1 MEENT
6 ENNFNEPAGDSL
18 SEEILISANKFGEVS
33 LFSATGSAGGIDG
46 AAVTTAS
53 KDILITPGVGNTLNQ
68 ISQLDFKHVRAT
80 PPADISEPQDSE
92 IKVSLYPYGERK
104 PGDSYDSPVLVI
116 GGTWNGVRYA
126 PSTDY
131 ISGASSTV
139 APIWIHPRSG
149 KIEATLFSAP
159 AAGFNGVSI
168 YDDEYKFTF
177 KGGRDTFNSVI
188 NELHTVEFITGTY
201 GYNSKLTFAA
211 AGDDINMG
219 DFTITHG
226 TDTAGYRL
234 ISFSGDSYSN
244 TGGSWYFVKTN
255 DGTPSSTYYFVGDSA
270 AQNILS
276 TNASVTPAL
285 GDMYYAPAPGVY
297 YAPLTRLP
305 IGARSSVLVA
315 NSASPIPTWIA
326 PGTTGHTLI
335 GSTTGNATWAALGI
349 VGGGTGVTSAP
360 TLGQLLWGNN
370 SSGYTLNVLAVTSP
384 ITLTTNATT
393 GQGTIGINATNANT
407 NNYVV
412 QRDGSGGFSAGTIT
426 ASSIV
431 LTTGTISSAPT
442 GTTDIVNKAYVD
454 ALAQGIDI
462 RASCRLATTTSL
474 PAHGAISGNVITAS
488 GNGALSV
495 DSVATAN
502 GDRILVKNEGGGTHL
517 ENGIYVVT
525 DKGSAGTPYILT
537 RSSDA
542 DVNAEVTSGIFT
554 FIEEGTINADTGWVL
569 STNNPITL
577 NTTALTFTQ
586 FSGAGSITAGSGLNS
601 SGTTIAAN
609 VYLDNSQ
616 ASNQIRFQG
625 GSGTNNSASAGNSG
639 TSVTF
644 DVKTT
649 GSGTMLFEGKTDGFE
664 LTAGATGRKL
674 TVTGAA
680 KTLAGTKTTLTLGG
694 TGTDG
699 VTINTNSD
707 GFDIAAGT
715 SARTLTV
722 TGSSGT
728 LTLGGFV
735 LTVSGAN
742 KTLAGTQTTLTLGG
756 SGSDNITINS
766 NTDGFSMSAGTTART
781 LTLTAGGNLTFTS
794 GSNNPNI
801 TVPNL
806 AASTMVVN
814 NGSTFTQYGV
824 LFSSVATNG
833 VVLSTGQ
840 GASGQPL
847 IGQGAANPIFG
858 SVNVTSYATGILPI
872 ANGGTNNDTLSVTAG
887 RVVYTDGTKLVS
899 LAVPTSSAN
908 AVLYYVSSAPAW
920 SGTTTT
926 AGLTFQSQA
935 GGVPQWANLVTG
947 GAISAGTGIT
957 ISTAAPA
964 VVAVDQAFTPTWT
977 GVHIFR
983 GSATQITVQDS
994 ADSNVARFRVDMTS
1008 GQAGVTL
1015 GKDITSASAIQP
1027 FPVSFLMQAG
1037 GGTLTTKT
1045 VVKLSTTAGAVLN
1058 TTTGENALAIGV
1070 LVTGN
1075 TIGQAVRVARLGR
1088 VTVTADTTAV
1098 AVGDY
1103 LICGA
1108 SGTVTGGN
1116 ASAPTSGGWV
1126 GRALTAKA
1134 GGSSGDVD
1142 MLLDVGAAGAAA
1154 VGGSGTQYNLAMFSN
1169 VSGTSIGNSMVTQ
1182 NSGATEVY
1190 VGSGAATNRLVIGGA
1205 TSASA
1210 LTLNSNGQT
1219 TAAYGITFGT
1229 DGNNVTLYRSAND
1242 TLKTDDA
1249 LIVVGTLS
1257 AGATGFSTTA
1267 NGNTTIAPQTAGNP
1281 TLLLKTHSTDDNS
1294 TTVNFL
1300 ELKTSTNTLLARITG
1315 AGKLIAPAKSFDI
1328 PHPNKNGWRLEYG
1341 CLEGPEYGVYDRG
1354 FAEGRG
1360 EVYVPLKHY
1369 WKDLTTGEYT
1379 ITITP
1384 HGPYHLYITKKDKD
1398 GFWIKST
1405 GLFGKFKNIA
1415 FDWLVTGGRSD
1426 NAPKCEYQ
1434 SNEMLD

>member
-6 ENNFNEPAGDSL
+6 ENNFNEPASDSL
-18 SEEILISANKFGEVS
+18 SEEILVSADEFGEVS
-33 LFSATGSAGGIDG
+33 LFSATGTAGGIDG

-92 IKVSLYPYGERK
+92 IKVTLYPYGERK
-104 PGDSYDSPVLVI
+104 SGDAYDSPVLVI

-159 AAGFNGVSI
+159 AAGFNGLTLTHGEGS
-168 YDDEYKFTF
+168 FTL
-177 KGGRDTFNSVI
+177 KGGTNVANAVYSDLLTVNFTQPATNYFQSITIHTSGDDVQNGDLVITHGSVTGSSYRTITFNS
-188 NELHTVEFITGTY
+188 
-201 GYNSKLTFAA
+201 A
-211 AGDDINMG
+211 AGNTSG
-219 DFTITHG
+219 NWTFEKQG
-226 TDTAGYRL
+226 TN
-234 ISFSGDSYSN
+234 N
-244 TGGSWYFVKTN
+244 TTYHFV
-255 DGTPSSTYYFVGDSA
+255 SSATTQQV
-270 AQNILS
+270 LS
-276 TNASVTPAL
+276 TNAVTTTL
-285 GDMYYAPAPGVY
+285 GDIYYTTAGSTQA
-297 YAPLTRLP
+297 ALTRLP
-305 IGARSSVLVA
+305 MGGRSSALVG
-315 NSASPIPTWIA
+315 NSASPIPTWLA
-326 PGTTGHTLI
+326 PTTTGHVLKC
-335 GSTTGNATWAALGI
+335 STTGDASWGVVGTA
-349 VGGGTGVTSAP
+349 GGGTGIATTPSI
-360 TLGQLLWGNN
+360 GQLLWGNN
-370 SSGYTLNVLAVTSP
+370 ASGYTANVLVATSP
-384 ITLTTNATT
+384 ITLITNGTT
-393 GQGTIGINATNANT
+393 GQGTIGVNATNT
-407 NNYVV
+407 NINNFVV
-412 QRDGSGGFSAGTIT
+412 QRDGSGGFSAGAIV
-426 ASSIV
+426 ASSIS

-462 RASCRLATTTSL
+462 RASCRLATATAL

-488 GNGALSV
+488 ANGALSV
-495 DSVATAN
+495 DSVATVN

-525 DKGSAGTPYILT
+525 ATGSVGTPYILT

-542 DVNAEVTSGIFT
+542 DVSAEVTSGIFT
-554 FIEEGTINADTGWVL
+554 FIEEGTINADSGWVL

-577 NTTALTFTQ
+577 NTTALAFTQ
-586 FSGAGSITAGSGLNS
+586 FSGVGSITAGSGLNS
-601 SGTTIAAN
+601 SGTNFASN

-639 TSVTF
+639 TTVTF

-649 GSGTMLFEGKTDGFE
+649 GSGTMLFEGKADGFE

-680 KTLAGTKTTLTLGG
+680 KTLAGAKTTLTLGG
-694 TGTDG
+694 SGTDG
-699 VTINTNSD
+699 VTINTNAD

-715 SARTLTV
+715 SSRTLTV

-742 KTLAGTQTTLTLGG
+742 KTLAGTQTTLTLSG

-833 VVLSTGQ
+833 VALSTGQ

-858 SVNVTSYATGILPI
+858 SVNVASYATGILPI
-872 ANGGTNNDTLSVTAG
+872 ANGGTNNDTLAVTAG

-935 GGVPQWANLVTG
+935 GGVPQWSNLVTG

-964 VVAVDQAFTPTWT
+964 VVAVDQAFAPTWT
-977 GVHIFR
+977 GLHIFR

-994 ADSNVARFRVDMTS
+994 ADSNVARYRVDMTS
-1008 GQAGVTL
+1008 GQAGVAL
-1015 GKDITSASAIQP
+1015 GKDITSAGAIQP

-1045 VVKLSTTAGAVLN
+1045 VVKISTTAGAVLN

-1108 SGTVTGGN
+1108 SGAVTGGN

-1154 VGGSGTQYNLAMFSN
+1154 VGGSGTQYNLAMFN
-1169 VSGTSIGNSMVTQ
+1169 NAGGTSIGNSMVTQ
-1182 NSGATEVY
+1182 NSGTTEVY

-1229 DGNNVTLYRSAND
+1229 DGNNVNLYRSAND

-1267 NGNTTIAPQTAGNP
+1267 NGNTTITPQTAGNP
-1281 TLLLKTHSTDDNS
+1281 TLLLKTHVTDDSS

-1315 AGKLIAPAKSFDI
+1315 AGKLISPVKSFDI
-1328 PHPNKNGWRLEYG
+1328 PHPNKKGWRLEYG
-1341 CLEGPEYGVYDRG
+1341 CLEGPEHGVYDRG

-1379 ITITP
+1379 ITITS
-1384 HGPYHLYITKKDKD
+1384 HGPYHLYITKKDED

-1415 FDWLVTGGRSD
+1415 FDWLVTGGRAD
-1426 NAPKCEYQ
+1426 DAPKCEYQ
-1434 SNEMLD
+1434 SDEMD

>member
-1 MEENT
+1 VVDVVPVPLILT
-6 ENNFNEPAGDSL
+6 LGFVP
-18 SEEILISANKFGEVS
+18 EIVPL
-33 LFSATGSAGGIDG
+33 
-46 AAVTTAS
+46 
-53 KDILITPGVGNTLNQ
+53 LITPGVGNTLNQ

-131 ISGASSTV
+131 ISGASSTI

-159 AAGFNGVSI
+159 AAGFNGISI
-168 YDDEYKFTF
+168 YDDEYKFTL
-177 KGGRDTFNSVI
+177 KGGKDTPNAILS
-188 NELHTVEFITGTY
+188 ELHTVEFLTGSY
-201 GYNSKLTFAA
+201 GYDSKLIFNQSG
-211 AGDDINMG
+211 GDGISTG
-219 DFTITHG
+219 DFIITHG
-226 TDTAGYRL
+226 TSAAGYRS
-234 ISFSGDSYSN
+234 ITFSGNAYDSSS
-244 TGGSWYFVKTN
+244 GDWYFNKNQV
-255 DGTPSSTYYFVGDSA
+255 GTGTTVLTFVGGTIG
-270 AQNILS
+270 QNILS
-276 TNASVTPAL
+276 TNSTVTPAL
-285 GDMYYAPAPGVY
+285 GDMYYAPTPDTY
-297 YAPLTRLP
+297 YSPLTRLP
-305 IGARSSVLVA
+305 IGTRSSVLVA

-335 GSTTGNATWAALGI
+335 GSTTGDAAWGALGI
-349 VGGGTGVTSAP
+349 AGGGTGVTSTP
-360 TLGQLLWGNN
+360 TLGQLFWGNN
-370 SSGYTLNVLAVTSP
+370 SNGYTLNVLAVTSP
-384 ITLTTNATT
+384 ITLTTNSTT

-412 QRDGSGGFSAGTIT
+412 QRDGSGGFSAGAIV
-426 ASSIV
+426 ASSIS
-431 LTTGTISSAPT
+431 LTAGTISSAPVAA
-442 GTTDIVNKAYVD
+442 TDIVNKAYVD

-462 RASCRLATTTSL
+462 RASCRLATTTAL
-474 PAHGAISGNVITAS
+474 PSHGAISGNTITAS
-488 GNGALSV
+488 GNGLLSIDGVTTV
-495 DSVATAN
+495 D

-525 DKGSAGTPYILT
+525 DKGSAGTPYVLT

-542 DVNAEVTSGIFT
+542 DIDAEVTSGIFT

-601 SGTTIAAN
+601 NGTTIATN
-609 VYLDNSQ
+609 IFLDNSV

-625 GSGTNNSASAGNSG
+625 GSGTNNSASTGNSG

-644 DVKTT
+644 DIKTT
-649 GSGTMLFEGKTDGFE
+649 GSGTMLLEGKTDGFE

-680 KTLAGTKTTLTLGG
+680 KTLNGAKTTLTLGG

-699 VTINTNSD
+699 ITINTNSD
-707 GFDIAAGT
+707 GFDISAGT
-715 SARTLTV
+715 SSRTLTV

-742 KTLAGTQTTLTLGG
+742 KTLSGTKTTLTLGG

-766 NTDGFSMSAGTTART
+766 NTDGFSISAGTTART

-806 AASTMVVN
+806 ATSTMVVN

-824 LFSSVATNG
+824 LFSSVSTNG

-840 GASGQPL
+840 GALGQPL

-858 SVNVTSYATGILPI
+858 SVNVTSYATGILPV
-872 ANGGTNNDTLSVTAG
+872 ANGGTNNDTLAVTAG
-887 RVVYTDGTKLVS
+887 RVAYTDGTKLVS
-899 LAVPTSSAN
+899 LAVPTSNAN

-935 GGVPQWANLVTG
+935 GGVPQWTNLVAG

-983 GSATQITVQDS
+983 GSATQITVQDA

-1008 GQAGVTL
+1008 GQAGIVL

-1027 FPVSFLMQAG
+1027 FPISFLMQAG

-1045 VVKLSTTAGAVLN
+1045 VVKLSTTAGAVIN
-1058 TTTGENALAIGV
+1058 TTTGENSLAIGV
-1070 LVTGN
+1070 LTTGN
-1075 TIGQAVRVARLGR
+1075 TIGQAVRVARFGR

-1108 SGTVTGGN
+1108 GGTVTGGN
-1116 ASAPTSGGWV
+1116 ASTPTSGGWV

-1142 MLLDVGAAGAAA
+1142 MLLDIGAAGAAA
-1154 VGGSGTQYNLAMFSN
+1154 IGGSGTQYNLAMFNN
-1169 VSGTSIGNSMVTQ
+1169 VSGTSIGNSIVTQ

-1190 VGSGAATNRLVIGGA
+1190 VGSGAATNRLVVGGA
-1205 TSASA
+1205 TSAST

-1219 TAAYGITFGT
+1219 TASYGITFGT
-1229 DGNNVTLYRSAND
+1229 DSNNVTLYRSAND

-1249 LIVVGTLS
+1249 LIVVGTIS

-1267 NGNTTIAPQTAGNP
+1267 NGNTTITPQTAGNP
-1281 TLLLKTHSTDDNS
+1281 SLLLKTHATDDNS
-1294 TTVNFL
+1294 TTVNFF
-1300 ELKTSTNTLLARITG
+1300 ELKTSTNTLVARITG
-1315 AGKLIAPAKSFDI
+1315 AGKLISPVKSFDI
-1328 PHPNKNGWRLEYG
+1328 PHPNKKGWRLEYG
-1341 CLEGPEYGVYDRG
+1341 CLEGPEHGVYDRG
-1354 FAEGRG
+1354 FEEGRG
-1360 EVYVPLKHY
+1360 NVYVCLKHY

-1379 ITITP
+1379 IAITP
-1384 HGPYHLYITKKDKD
+1384 HGPYHLYIAKKDKN

-1405 GLFGKFKNIA
+1405 GIFGKFKKIS
-1415 FDWLVTGGRSD
+1415 FEWFVTGGRAD
-1426 NAPKCEYQ
+1426 DAPKCEYQ
-1434 SNEMLD
+1434 SDGMMN